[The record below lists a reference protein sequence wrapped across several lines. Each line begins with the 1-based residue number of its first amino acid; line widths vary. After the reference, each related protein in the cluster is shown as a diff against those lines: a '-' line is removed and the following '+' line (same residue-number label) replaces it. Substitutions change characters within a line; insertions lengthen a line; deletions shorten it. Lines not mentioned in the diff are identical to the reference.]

1 MSLDLLI
8 RGATVADGDG
18 PRRRADVAVADG
30 RIAAV
35 AESIPA
41 DDVREVVDAEGLLL
55 TPGFVDMHAH
65 SALEPFSAP
74 GLWPKVAQ
82 GFTTELIGPDGLAPA
97 PVEPSRREDRRAYL
111 GSLEGRGP
119 AEWGWAS
126 FAEYLD
132 ALDATG
138 PATTLVP
145 SVGHSAVRDFVIG
158 SDNRAPDA
166 TELERMRAA
175 TRQCLEDGAR
185 TLSYGMIYLPGLF
198 AATPELE
205 MLAEEAARYGAP
217 LVPHVRNEGAL
228 VLESIE
234 EFVGIARRTGA
245 PLHLSHLK
253 LIGNAELLDGLL
265 TLLDRAA
272 DEISLTFD
280 QYPYG
285 AGSTVM
291 TALLPAWALEGGAA
305 RVLARLGDRDARAR
319 IVRDADEGL
328 PGWEN
333 IYASCGADR
342 IIVAN
347 APGPRSSDVG
357 RTLAEVA
364 DERGVHPM
372 VAALDLLVDEQ
383 LDVAMVDHYASEET
397 VRAIFS
403 HPLGLIGSDGIFSER
418 PHPRLYGTA
427 ARVLGRYALRDGLIS
442 VEDAV
447 ARLSA
452 RAADRLGLDD
462 RGRIRPGL
470 RADLVLIDPATFVD
484 VATYDDPC
492 RTAPGVHR
500 VVIAGETVVRDGA
513 PTGACPG
520 GVERRPLPLNLQ
532 ETR

>member
-1 MSLDLLI
+1 MQVDLLI
-8 RGATVADGDG
+8 RGAVVADGDG

-35 AESIPA
+35 AERLPVDGA
-41 DDVREVVDAEGLLL
+41 AEVVDAEGQLLC
-55 TPGFVDMHAH
+55 PGFVDMHAH
-65 SALEPFSAP
+65 SALEPFSRP

-97 PVEPSRREDRRAYL
+97 PVEPARQEDRRSYL

-119 AEWGWAS
+119 GRWGWSS

-132 ALDATG
+132 ALDATR

-145 SVGHSAVRDFVIG
+145 SVGHSAVRDYVIG

-166 TELERMRAA
+166 AELRRMRDA
-175 TRQCLEDGAR
+175 TRKCLEDGAR
-185 TLSYGMIYLPGLF
+185 TLSFGMIYLPGLF
-198 AATPELE
+198 AATGELE
-205 MLAEEAARYGAP
+205 VLAEEAARFGAP
-217 LVPHVRNEGAL
+217 LVPHVRNEGAQ

-253 LIGNAELLDGLL
+253 LIGNAQLLDGLL
-265 TLLDRAA
+265 ALLDRAA
-272 DEISLTFD
+272 GEVSLSFD

-305 RVLARLGDRDARAR
+305 RVLARISDGDARRR
-319 IVRDADEGL
+319 IVRDVEDGL

-333 IYASCGADR
+333 IYAACGAEQ
-342 IIVAN
+342 ITVAN
-347 APGPRSSDVG
+347 APGVRAADVG
-357 RTLAEVA
+357 KTLARVA
-364 DERGVHPM
+364 EERGTHPM
-372 VAALDLLVDEQ
+372 VAALDLLVDER
-383 LDVAMVDHYASEET
+383 LDVAMVDHYATEET
-397 VRAIFS
+397 VRAIFR
-403 HPLGLIGSDGIFSER
+403 HPLGLVGSDGIFSER

-452 RAADRLGLDD
+452 NAADRLGLAD
-462 RGRIRPGL
+462 RGRIRTGL
-470 RADLVLIDPATFVD
+470 RADLVLLDPETFVD

-500 VVIAGETVVRDGA
+500 VLIAGETVVRDGR
-513 PTGACPG
+513 PTDARPG
-520 GVERRPLPLNLQ
+520 GVERAPLPQTQ
-532 ETR
+532 ESR